1 MRLFDRK
8 MLGCY
13 TVDMRFFPDDN
24 DDLIPFETQLNYLP
38 LPKKRIWELDFLRA
52 LCVVLMILDH
62 LTMCIMMF
70 APTWYGT
77 SNWYYLGFGNAFTR
91 FCFEWVGSHRWR
103 IAHSIVLVFFFGISG
118 ISCTFSRSNYHRGAS
133 LMCLALVYSLVT
145 LILEYGLGF
154 SGIFVTFGVLH
165 FLASMILLY
174 SLIDFLCRRDK
185 RSVAIC
191 SVGLCAIALIL
202 YFCYTPP
209 ESTPIY
215 FAFLFPPQD
224 FWGNPSLFY
233 DQGDVSPGDM
243 FTIVRYLPY
252 FFWGAAAGPFLYRT
266 RESLLPK
273 LDGKWNRPIS
283 FVGRHALIIFLIH
296 IPVLMGLLSL
306 LTYLFIT
313 PGNWGL

>member
-1 MRLFDRK
+1 MR
-8 MLGCY
+8 GCY
-13 TVDMRFFPDDN
+13 TVDMKLFPDDN
-24 DDLIPFETQLNYLP
+24 DGLIPFETQLNYLP

-62 LTMCIMMF
+62 LTLCIMMF

-91 FCFEWVGSHRWR
+91 FCFEWAGSHRWR

-118 ISCTFSRSNYHRGAS
+118 ISCTFSRSNYHRGAT

-145 LILEYGLGF
+145 LFLEYGMGF

-174 SLIDFLCRRDK
+174 SLVDFLCRRDK

-215 FAFLFPPQD
+215 FAFLFPPED

-233 DQGDVSPGDM
+233 DQGEVSPGDM

-283 FVGRHALIIFLIH
+283 FVGRHALIIFLFH
-296 IPVLMGLLSL
+296 IPVLMGILSL
-306 LTYLFIT
+306 LTYIFIT

>member
-1 MRLFDRK
+1 
-8 MLGCY
+8 
-13 TVDMRFFPDDN
+13 MRFFPDDN
-24 DDLIPFETQLNYLP
+24 DGLIPFETQLNYLP

-62 LTMCIMMF
+62 LTLCIMMF

-91 FCFEWVGSHRWR
+91 FCFEWAGSHRWR

-118 ISCTFSRSNYHRGAS
+118 ISCTFSRSNYHRGAT

-145 LILEYGLGF
+145 LILEYGMGF

-174 SLIDFLCRRDK
+174 SLVDFLCRRDK

-215 FAFLFPPQD
+215 FAFLFPPED

-233 DQGDVSPGDM
+233 DQGEVSPGDM

-283 FVGRHALIIFLIH
+283 FVGRHALIIFLFH
-296 IPVLMGLLSL
+296 IPVLMGILSL
-306 LTYLFIT
+306 LTYIFIT